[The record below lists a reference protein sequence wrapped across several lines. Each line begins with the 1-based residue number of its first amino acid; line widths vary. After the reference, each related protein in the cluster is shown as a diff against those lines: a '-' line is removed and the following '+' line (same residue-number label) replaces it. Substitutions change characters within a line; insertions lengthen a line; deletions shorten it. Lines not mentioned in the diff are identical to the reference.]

1 MNFCVEY
8 AKLQGVGK
16 KKRRQQLMRTE
27 KKRGQ
32 TALGAKKKRGYFTY
46 LLNKVSLSTKSKAI
60 NRANAQSTRADP
72 G

>member
-8 AKLQGVGK
+8 AKLEGVGK
-16 KKRRQQLMRTE
+16 KKRAP
-27 KKRGQ
+27 
-32 TALGAKKKRGYFTY
+32 TAVGAQKKRGYFTY